1 MKSTKRAKP
10 GRGRLGPSDLLE
22 TLIDEEEW
30 TYFLQM
36 KAKCTE
42 EDLESLT
49 EYFNNI
55 NDVDCDTLGDVLF
68 GDDDP
73 QEFKTAFE
81 GLK

>member
-1 MKSTKRAKP
+1 
-10 GRGRLGPSDLLE
+10 
-22 TLIDEEEW
+22 
-30 TYFLQM
+30 M

-55 NDVDCDTLGDVLF
+55 NDVDCYTLGDVLF

-81 GLK
+81 GLKTREQERVVEEMYEANLVEEE